1 MITMINNA
9 YYYDKVSQQWKKIG
23 SEFIIDSY
31 PVGSFLLWSGT
42 HRYPSGFMECKGQL
56 LNKADYPELF
66 SVIEYTYGGS
76 GNSFNLPKFDDG
88 RFFRSTGGNADTLGR
103 LQGDAIRNITGE
115 FNTSN
120 EDFDYNNAAYYN
132 NGNYTASGVF
142 GKKTVQPTMR
152 PTLNTSG
159 KTQAWTFDASKVVPT
174 ANENRPTNSSMIVLI
189 KVKTVVERI
198 PVDNDPYATEIK
210 AGIFKIT
217 NEITGSR
224 NDVVVTEKAVAN
236 NTLSFEPYNK
246 VEVDVFSETNKESTV
261 NVKDIF
267 KDGSCKN
274 FYQFN
279 NSCDEYNNTP
289 RTTTNNNISY
299 VEGKF
304 GAAVYY
310 NTPGETYP
318 VVQDT
323 NMFDALGHPT
333 QWAISTWAKADDT
346 TSMTNTNYRLWF
358 FGIEANNRS
367 LELRIQTINGQPKL
381 IFALWG
387 DVQILSVDMS
397 DATSWHN
404 YIVSYNN
411 GVTTIYK
418 DGVSVWTY
426 NKTYE
431 ITNGRG
437 SPRANFKGAIDQFRF
452 FSRAITAAEAKII
465 AEEARSI
472 AGSFISLQGTVY
484 LSDKSSV
491 PGRYLNTTKAIE
503 AQLPKAQQKPNG
515 TYFIKVKQDNSL
527 ELVNIRPEFHHKS
540 TTAEYYLDGVW
551 YDKSGNKLPPQT
563 YVPYSVT
570 INANNITEVN
580 FENIYPSSK
589 ELGVGQTWQDVLTQR
604 RMEVLYT
611 NTTGRPIMINV
622 TVDSSSPAVNRT
634 MLYVDGIRV
643 SRFENV
649 NGLATQL
656 CAIVPDK
663 KTYQVKGEI
672 NASIVG
678 IMDWAELR

>member
-1 MITMINNA
+1 MADMEFTQICKEILGIGKKLEKIEPDELRKIKTDIERISEAVAADKTLFDTDKKDFDGKYNKIVEIIKTFDTLKAQIEEVLKSGIINDSA
-9 YYYDKVSQQWKKIG
+9 EALISTFSSKKIM
-23 SEFIIDSY
+23 D
-31 PVGSFLLWSGT
+31 
-42 HRYPSGFMECKGQL
+42 L
-56 LNKADYPELF
+56 LNKAKGVVDEKFSTIYKNGITPWSSSLDYPAGAI
-66 SVIEYTYGGS
+66 SV
-76 GNSFNLPKFDDG
+76 FDGKLYQAKSENINKNPSENKEEWCVLASEEWCDAT
-88 RFFRSTGGNADTLGR
+88 FF
-103 LQGDAIRNITGE
+103 
-115 FNTSN
+115 
-120 EDFDYNNAAYYN
+120 
-132 NGNYTASGVF
+132 
-142 GKKTVQPTMR
+142 KKTDKIDT
-152 PTLNTSG
+152 
-159 KTQAWTFDASKVVPT
+159 
-174 ANENRPTNSSMIVLI
+174 
-189 KVKTVVERI
+189 
-198 PVDNDPYATEIK
+198 ATEQK
-210 AGIFKIT
+210 AGIFKVT
-217 NEITGSR
+217 NAIKGTR
-224 NDVVVTEKAVAN
+224 NDVVATEAAVAN

-279 NSCDEYNNTP
+279 NSCDEYNNIP
-289 RTTTNNNISY
+289 RTTANNNISY

-333 QWAISTWAKADDT
+333 QWTISTWAKADDL

-358 FGIEANNRS
+358 FGLETNNRS
-367 LELRIQTINGQPKL
+367 LELRIQTISGQPKL

-387 DVQILSVDMS
+387 DVQILNVNMT

-426 NKTYE
+426 NKSYE

-452 FSRAITAAEAKII
+452 FNRAITASEAKNLS
-465 AEEARSI
+465 EEARSTEK
-472 AGSFISLQGTVY
+472 SFISLKGTVY

-491 PGRYLNTTKAIE
+491 SGRYLNTTKVIE
-503 AQLPKAQQKPNG
+503 AKLPKAQQKADG

-527 ELVNIRPEFHHKS
+527 ELVDIRPEFHQKS

-551 YDKSGNKLPPQT
+551 YDKSGNKLQPQT
-563 YVPYSVT
+563 YLPYSVT
-570 INANNITEVN
+570 ITTNSITSVN

-589 ELGVGQTWQDVLTQR
+589 ELGVGQRWIKVWDDR
-604 RMEVLYT
+604 EINIYYT
-611 NTTGRPIMINV
+611 NTYSRSIQVCVSLEAGTIDTSVSVIIDDVIVETADMDNYMHTGF
-622 TVDSSSPAVNRT
+622 S
-634 MLYVDGIRV
+634 
-643 SRFENV
+643 F
-649 NGLATQL
+649 
-656 CAIVPDK
+656 IVPPGSKYKVATLSNPSYK
-663 KTYQVKGEI
+663 KA
-672 NASIVG
+672 NIVQELQNEKLNN
-678 IMDWAELR
+678 WAELK

>member
-1 MITMINNA
+1 MINNA

-76 GNSFNLPKFDDG
+76 GNSFNIPKFDDG

-103 LQGDAIRNITGE
+103 LQGDAIRNITGHIIANQLSSINITE
-115 FNTSN
+115 GALSTVVMGTGYS
-120 EDFDYNNAAYYN
+120 YLQ
-132 NGNYTASGVF
+132 NGGPNYGLHTY
-142 GKKTVQPTMR
+142 
-152 PTLNTSG
+152 L
-159 KTQAWTFDASKVVPT
+159 DASKVVPT

-236 NTLSFEPYNK
+236 NILSFEPYNK

-279 NSCDEYNNTP
+279 NNCDEYNNTP
-289 RTTTNNNISY
+289 RTTANNNISY

-304 GAAVYY
+304 GVAAYY

-333 QWAISTWAKADDT
+333 QWTISTWAKADDL
-346 TSMTNTNYRLWF
+346 TSMVNTNYRLWV
-358 FGIEANNRS
+358 FGLESNNRS
-367 LELRIQTINGQPKL
+367 LELRIQTISGQPKL

-387 DVQILSVDMS
+387 DVQILNVNMT

-426 NKTYE
+426 NKSYE

-452 FSRAITAAEAKII
+452 FNRAITASEAKII
-465 AEEARSI
+465 FDEARST
-472 AGSFISLQGTVY
+472 GTSFITLQGIVY

-491 PGRYLNTTKAIE
+491 PGRYLNTTKVIE
-503 AQLPKAQQKPNG
+503 AKLTKAQQKANG
-515 TYFIKVKQDNSL
+515 TYFVKVKQDNSL
-527 ELVNIRPEFHHKS
+527 ELVSIRPEFHQKS

-551 YDKSGNKLPPQT
+551 YDKSGNKLQPQT
-563 YVPYSVT
+563 YLPYSVT
-570 INANNITEVN
+570 ISSNNITAVN

-589 ELGVGQTWQDVLTQR
+589 ELGIGQRWVNETANRQYGVT
-604 RMEVLYT
+604 YT
-611 NTTGRPIMINV
+611 NTSSRAIQVMISYTYTASNGMFVYINGVPDNPSNSGTG
-622 TVDSSSPAVNRT
+622 TRT
-634 MLYVDGIRV
+634 ITIPP
-643 SRFENV
+643 
-649 NGLATQL
+649 LATYK
-656 CAIVPDK
+656 AVG
-663 KTYQVKGEI
+663 V
-672 NASIVG
+672 ASTILVS
-678 IMDWAELR
+678 WLELK

>member
-1 MITMINNA
+1 MINNA

-103 LQGDAIRNITGE
+103 LQGDAIRNITGKVE
-115 FNTSN
+115 DNHLTS
-120 EDFDYNNAAYYN
+120 AYRQQGALYAEVSGSGYSYVQN
-132 NGNYTASGVF
+132 NGPYNGMNYI
-142 GKKTVQPTMR
+142 
-152 PTLNTSG
+152 
-159 KTQAWTFDASKVVPT
+159 FDASKVVPT

-189 KVKTVVERI
+189 KVKTIVERI

-261 NVKDIF
+261 NIKDIF

-279 NSCDEYNNTP
+279 NNCNEYNNTP
-289 RTTTNNNISY
+289 RTTANNNISY

-333 QWAISTWAKADDT
+333 QWAISTWAKADDL
-346 TSMTNTNYRLWF
+346 TSMNSTNYRLWF
-358 FGIEANNRS
+358 FGIESNNRS
-367 LELRIQTINGQPKL
+367 LELRIQTISGQPKL
-381 IFALWG
+381 VFALWG
-387 DVQILSVDMS
+387 DVQILSVNMT

-426 NKTYE
+426 NKSYE

-452 FSRAITAAEAKII
+452 FNRAITASEAKII
-465 AEEARSI
+465 FDEARST
-472 AGSFISLQGTVY
+472 GTSFITLQGIVY

-503 AQLPKAQQKPNG
+503 AQLPKAQQKANG

-527 ELVNIRPEFHHKS
+527 ELVDIRPEFHQKS
-540 TTAEYYLDGVW
+540 TTAEYYLGGVW
-551 YDKSGNKLPPQT
+551 YDKTGIRLQPQT
-563 YVPYSVT
+563 YLPYSVT
-570 INANNITEVN
+570 INANNITSVN

-589 ELGVGQTWQDVLTQR
+589 ELGVGQRWLEVTSQR
-604 RMEVLYT
+604 QMGVTYT
-611 NTTGRPIMINV
+611 NSSDRSISIQVNINNA
-622 TVDSSSPAVNRT
+622 S
-634 MLYVDGIRV
+634 
-643 SRFENV
+643 NV
-649 NGLATQL
+649 MFW
-656 CAIVPDK
+656 V
-663 KTYQVKGEI
+663 EI
-672 NASIVG
+672 NNIKIEHNEDQRCVMSYVIPPKATYKIYSQNG
-678 IMDWAELR
+678 STNYAYTKWYELR

>member
-1 MITMINNA
+1 MINNA

-103 LQGDAIRNITGE
+103 LQEDAIRNITGHIIANQLSSMNLTE
-115 FNTSN
+115 GALSTVVMGTGYS
-120 EDFDYNNAAYYN
+120 YLQ
-132 NGNYTASGVF
+132 NGGLNF
-142 GKKTVQPTMR
+142 GLHTY
-152 PTLNTSG
+152 
-159 KTQAWTFDASKVVPT
+159 FDASKVVPT
-174 ANENRPTNSSMIVLI
+174 ANENRPTNSSVIVLI

-198 PVDNDPYATEIK
+198 PVDDSPYATEIK

-261 NVKDIF
+261 NIKDIF

-279 NSCDEYNNTP
+279 NNCDEYNNTP
-289 RTTTNNNISY
+289 RTTANNNISY

-333 QWAISTWAKADDT
+333 QWTISTWAKADDT
-346 TSMTNTNYRLWF
+346 TSMTSTNYRLWF
-358 FGIEANNRS
+358 FGLESNNRS
-367 LELRIQTINGQPKL
+367 LELRIQTISGQPKL
-381 IFALWG
+381 VFALWG
-387 DVQILSVDMS
+387 DVQILNVNMT

-426 NKTYE
+426 NKSYE

-452 FSRAITAAEAKII
+452 FNRAITASEAKII
-465 AEEARSI
+465 FDEVRSTG
-472 AGSFISLQGTVY
+472 ASFITLQGTVY

-491 PGRYLNTTKAIE
+491 PGRYLNTTKVIE

-527 ELVNIRPEFHHKS
+527 ELVDIRPEFHHKS
-540 TTAEYYLDGVW
+540 TTAEYYLDGSW
-551 YDKSGNKLPPQT
+551 YDKSGNKLQPQT
-563 YVPYSVT
+563 YLPYSVT
-570 INANNITEVN
+570 ISSNNITAVN

-589 ELGVGQTWQDVLTQR
+589 ELGVGQTWQDVSAQR
-604 RMEVLYT
+604 QAGVTYT
-611 NTTGRPIMINV
+611 NTTGRPIQLNV
-622 TVDSSSPAVNRT
+622 SF
-634 MLYVDGIRV
+634 LRV
-643 SRFENV
+643 GDWWAYF
-649 NGLATQL
+649 
-656 CAIVPDK
+656 
-663 KTYQVKGEI
+663 EI
-672 NASIVG
+672 NGIVTKPSAG
-678 IMDWAELR
+678 GYSPIIPPNNTYKLIIKGMNNLVWLELR

>member
-1 MITMINNA
+1 MVR
-9 YYYDKVSQQWKKIG
+9 K
-23 SEFIIDSY
+23 
-31 PVGSFLLWSGT
+31 
-42 HRYPSGFMECKGQL
+42 
-56 LNKADYPELF
+56 
-66 SVIEYTYGGS
+66 
-76 GNSFNLPKFDDG
+76 
-88 RFFRSTGGNADTLGR
+88 
-103 LQGDAIRNITGE
+103 
-115 FNTSN
+115 
-120 EDFDYNNAAYYN
+120 
-132 NGNYTASGVF
+132 
-142 GKKTVQPTMR
+142 QPAMR

-189 KVKTVVERI
+189 KVKTIVERI

-279 NSCDEYNNTP
+279 NNCNEYNNTP
-289 RTTTNNNISY
+289 RTTANNNISY

-333 QWAISTWAKADDT
+333 QWAISTWAKADDL
-346 TSMTNTNYRLWF
+346 TSMNSTNYRLWF
-358 FGIEANNRS
+358 FGLEANNRG
-367 LELRIQTINGQPKL
+367 LELRIQTISGQPKL
-381 IFALWG
+381 VFGLWG
-387 DVQILSVDMS
+387 DVQILNVNMT

-426 NKTYE
+426 NKSYE

-437 SPRANFKGAIDQFRF
+437 SPRANLKGAIDQFRF
-452 FSRAITAAEAKII
+452 FNRAITASEAKII
-465 AEEARSI
+465 FDEARSTG
-472 AGSFISLQGTVY
+472 ASFITLQGTVY

-491 PGRYLNTTKAIE
+491 PGRYLNTTKVIE
-503 AQLPKAQQKPNG
+503 AQLPKAQQKANG

-527 ELVNIRPEFHHKS
+527 ELVDIRPEFHYKS
-540 TTAEYYLDGVW
+540 ITSEYYLDGVW
-551 YDKSGNKLPPQT
+551 YDKAGIRLQPQT
-563 YVPYSVT
+563 YLPYSVT
-570 INANNITEVN
+570 INANTITAVN

-589 ELGVGQTWQDVLTQR
+589 ELGVGQRWLEVTSQR
-604 RMEVLYT
+604 QMGVTYT
-611 NTTGRPIMINV
+611 NSSDRSISIQVNINN
-622 TVDSSSPAVNRT
+622 TS
-634 MLYVDGIRV
+634 
-643 SRFENV
+643 NV
-649 NGLATQL
+649 MFW
-656 CAIVPDK
+656 V
-663 KTYQVKGEI
+663 EI
-672 NASIVG
+672 NNIKIEHNEDQRCVMSYVIPPKATYKIYSQNGATNYVYTK
-678 IMDWAELR
+678 WYELR

>member
-1 MITMINNA
+1 MINNA

-103 LQGDAIRNITGE
+103 LQGDAIRNITGKVE
-115 FNTSN
+115 DNHLTS
-120 EDFDYNNAAYYN
+120 AYRQQGALYAEVSGSGYSYVQN
-132 NGNYTASGVF
+132 NGPYNGMNYI
-142 GKKTVQPTMR
+142 
-152 PTLNTSG
+152 
-159 KTQAWTFDASKVVPT
+159 FDASKVVPT
-174 ANENRPTNSSMIVLI
+174 ANENRPLNSSVIVLI

-198 PVDNDPYATEIK
+198 PVDDNHYATEIK
-210 AGIFKIT
+210 AGIFKVT

-261 NVKDIF
+261 NIKDIF

-279 NSCDEYNNTP
+279 NNCDEYNNTP
-289 RTTTNNNISY
+289 RTTANNNISY

-333 QWAISTWAKADDT
+333 QWTISTWAKADDL
-346 TSMTNTNYRLWF
+346 TSMNSTNYRLWF
-358 FGIEANNRS
+358 FGIESNNRS
-367 LELRIQTINGQPKL
+367 LELRIQTISGQPKL

-387 DVQILSVDMS
+387 DVQILNIDMT

-426 NKTYE
+426 NKSYE

-452 FSRAITAAEAKII
+452 FNRAITASEAKII
-465 AEEARSI
+465 FDEARSTG
-472 AGSFISLQGTVY
+472 ASFITLQGTVY

-503 AQLPKAQQKPNG
+503 IQLPKAQQKANG

-527 ELVNIRPEFHHKS
+527 ELVNIRPEFHQKS

-551 YDKSGNKLPPQT
+551 YDKSGNKLQPQT
-563 YVPYSVT
+563 YLPYSVT
-570 INANNITEVN
+570 ISSNNITAVN

-589 ELGVGQTWQDVLTQR
+589 ELGVGQRWVNELRNRQFGVT
-604 RMEVLYT
+604 YT
-611 NTTGRPIMINV
+611 NTSSRAIQVVVGYTYTGSNGMIAYINGEQESINA
-622 TVDSSSPAVNRT
+622 TTGART
-634 MLYVDGIRV
+634 FTIPP
-643 SRFENV
+643 
-649 NGLATQL
+649 LATY
-656 CAIVPDK
+656 K
-663 KTYQVKGEI
+663 F
-672 NASIVG
+672 VG
-678 IMDWAELR
+678 VATAVLSSWLELK

>member
-103 LQGDAIRNITGE
+103 LQGDAIRNITGKVE
-115 FNTSN
+115 DNHLTS
-120 EDFDYNNAAYYN
+120 AYRQQGALYAEVSGSGYSYVQN
-132 NGNYTASGVF
+132 NGPYNGMNYI
-142 GKKTVQPTMR
+142 
-152 PTLNTSG
+152 
-159 KTQAWTFDASKVVPT
+159 FDASKVVPT
-174 ANENRPTNSSMIVLI
+174 ANENRPLNSSVIVLI

-198 PVDNDPYATEIK
+198 PVDDNHYATEIK
-210 AGIFKIT
+210 AGIFKVT

-261 NVKDIF
+261 NIKDIF

-279 NSCDEYNNTP
+279 NNCDEYNNTP
-289 RTTTNNNISY
+289 RTTANNNISY

-333 QWAISTWAKADDT
+333 QWTISTWAKADDL
-346 TSMTNTNYRLWF
+346 TSMNSTNYRLWF
-358 FGIEANNRS
+358 FGIESNNRS
-367 LELRIQTINGQPKL
+367 LELRIQTISGQPKL

-387 DVQILSVDMS
+387 DVQILNIDMT

-426 NKTYE
+426 NKSYE

-452 FSRAITAAEAKII
+452 FNRAITASEAKII
-465 AEEARSI
+465 FDEARSTG
-472 AGSFISLQGTVY
+472 ASFITLQGTVY

-503 AQLPKAQQKPNG
+503 IQLPKAQQKANG

-527 ELVNIRPEFHHKS
+527 ELVNIRPEFHQKS

-551 YDKSGNKLPPQT
+551 YDKSGNKLQPQT
-563 YVPYSVT
+563 YLPYSVT
-570 INANNITEVN
+570 ISSNNITAVN

-589 ELGVGQTWQDVLTQR
+589 ELGVGQRWVNELRNRQFGVT
-604 RMEVLYT
+604 YT
-611 NTTGRPIMINV
+611 NTSSRAIQVVVGYTYTGSNGMIAYINGEQESINA
-622 TVDSSSPAVNRT
+622 TTGART
-634 MLYVDGIRV
+634 FTIPP
-643 SRFENV
+643 
-649 NGLATQL
+649 LATY
-656 CAIVPDK
+656 K
-663 KTYQVKGEI
+663 F
-672 NASIVG
+672 VG
-678 IMDWAELR
+678 VATAVLSSWLELK

>member
-1 MITMINNA
+1 MKQYT
-9 YYYDKVSQQWKKIG
+9 
-23 SEFIIDSY
+23 
-31 PVGSFLLWSGT
+31 LL
-42 HRYPSGFMECKGQL
+42 
-56 LNKADYPELF
+56 
-66 SVIEYTYGGS
+66 
-76 GNSFNLPKFDDG
+76 
-88 RFFRSTGGNADTLGR
+88 
-103 LQGDAIRNITGE
+103 
-115 FNTSN
+115 
-120 EDFDYNNAAYYN
+120 
-132 NGNYTASGVF
+132 TASGIN
-142 GKKTVQPTMR
+142 KLLKTTSDGSKIALKEVVVSDYDGELSEQTTSIPNEKYRGAINAVTIDESDSNILDVDAVIPPEVGGFYIR
-152 PTLNTSG
+152 TAGIYCDDGSLFAVARLADTYKPLLNEGSSKDITLNF
-159 KTQAWTFDASKVVPT
+159 KLQIANASESIILKVD
-174 ANENRPTNSSMIVLI
+174 NNIVLATRKWCEKMFLKI
-189 KVKTVVERI
+189 KDKIDAYNKQESDDKFVAKEDI
-198 PVDNDPYATEIK
+198 ATEAK
-210 AGIFKIT
+210 AGIFKVT
-217 NEITGSR
+217 NAIKGTR
-224 NDVVVTEKAVAN
+224 NDVVATEAAVAN

-246 VEVDVFSETNKESTV
+246 VDVEVFSETNKESTV
-261 NVKDIF
+261 DIKDIF

-279 NSCDEYNNTP
+279 NNCNEYDNTP
-289 RTTTNNNISY
+289 RTTANSNISY

-304 GAAVYY
+304 GKAVYY

-323 NMFDALGHPT
+323 NMFDVLGHPT

-346 TSMTNTNYRLWF
+346 TSTTSTNYRLWF
-358 FGIEANNRS
+358 FGLEANNRS
-367 LELRIQTINGQPKL
+367 LELRIQTISGQPKL

-426 NKTYE
+426 NKTFE

-452 FSRAITAAEAKII
+452 FNRAITDGEAKILS
-465 AEEARSI
+465 EEARSS
-472 AGSFISLQGTVY
+472 ANSFIDIKGIVY
-484 LSDKSSV
+484 LSDKSS
-491 PGRYLNTTKAIE
+491 PGRYYNTTKAIE
-503 AQLPKAQQKPNG
+503 AQLPKVQQKPNG
-515 TYFIKVKQDNSL
+515 TYFVKVKQDNSL
-527 ELVNIRPEFHHKS
+527 ELVSIRPEFHHKS
-540 TTAEYYLDGVW
+540 ITSEYYLDGVW
-551 YDKSGNKLPPQT
+551 HDKSGNKLPPQT
-563 YVPYSVT
+563 YLPYSVT
-570 INANNITEVN
+570 INANNITAVN

-589 ELGVGQTWQDVLTQR
+589 ELGVGQRWINVTSQR
-604 RMEVLYT
+604 QREVLYT

-622 TVDSSSPAVNRT
+622 TVDSSDPTVNRT

-663 KTYQVKGEI
+663 KTYQLKGEV
-672 NASIVG
+672 NAHIVG

>member
-1 MITMINNA
+1 MINNA

-88 RFFRSTGGNADTLGR
+88 RFFRSTGGNADTLGK
-103 LQGDAIRNITGE
+103 LQGDAIRNITATILSHTIFYDVSGAVRRTPGKD
-115 FNTSN
+115 NSYNIQTSHK
-120 EDFDYNNAAYYN
+120 D
-132 NGNYTASGVF
+132 SG
-142 GKKTVQPTMR
+142 
-152 PTLNTSG
+152 LIL
-159 KTQAWTFDASKVVPT
+159 DASAQVPT

-189 KVKTVVERI
+189 KVKTIVERI

-224 NDVVVTEKAVAN
+224 NDVVVTEKAVVN
-236 NTLSFEPYNK
+236 NILSFEPYNK
-246 VEVDVFSETNKESTV
+246 VEVDVFSETNKEITV

-267 KDGSCKN
+267 KDRSCKN

-279 NSCDEYNNTP
+279 NNCDEYNNIP
-289 RTTTNNNISY
+289 RTTVNNNISY

-333 QWAISTWAKADDT
+333 QWTISTWAKADDL
-346 TSMTNTNYRLWF
+346 TSMANTNYRLWF
-358 FGIEANNRS
+358 FGLESNNRS
-367 LELRIQTINGQPKL
+367 LELRIQTISGQPKL

-387 DVQILSVDMS
+387 DVQILDVNMT

-418 DGVSVWTY
+418 DGVSVWVY
-426 NKTYE
+426 NKSYE

-452 FSRAITAAEAKII
+452 FNRAITASEAKII
-465 AEEARSI
+465 ADEASI
-472 AGSFISLQGTVY
+472 EGSFISFKGTVY

-491 PGRYLNTTKAIE
+491 PGRYLNTAKAIE
-503 AQLPKAQQKPNG
+503 AKLTKVQQKANG

-527 ELVNIRPEFHHKS
+527 ELVDIRPEFHQKS

-551 YDKSGNKLPPQT
+551 YNKSGNKLPPQT
-563 YVPYSVT
+563 YLPYSVT
-570 INANNITEVN
+570 ITSNNITAVN

-589 ELGVGQTWQDVLTQR
+589 ELGVGQRWVNELRNRQFGVT
-604 RMEVLYT
+604 YT
-611 NTTGRPIMINV
+611 NTSSRAIQIVVGYTYTGSNGMIAYINGEQESINA
-622 TVDSSSPAVNRT
+622 TTGART
-634 MLYVDGIRV
+634 FTIPP
-643 SRFENV
+643 
-649 NGLATQL
+649 LATY
-656 CAIVPDK
+656 K
-663 KTYQVKGEI
+663 F
-672 NASIVG
+672 VG
-678 IMDWAELR
+678 VATAVLSSWLELK

>member
-1 MITMINNA
+1 MINNA

-76 GNSFNLPKFDDG
+76 DNSFNLPKFDDG

-103 LQGDAIRNITGE
+103 LQGDAIRNITGAI
-115 FNTSN
+115 
-120 EDFDYNNAAYYN
+120 AAYDAGALPAGVERGAFTLIPGGGSIPIGS
-132 NGNYTASGVF
+132 NGVRSY
-142 GKKTVQPTMR
+142 Q
-152 PTLNTSG
+152 
-159 KTQAWTFDASKVVPT
+159 TFDASKVVPT
-174 ANENRPTNSSMIVLI
+174 ANENRPLNSSMIVLI
-189 KVKTVVERI
+189 KVKTIVERI
-198 PVDNDPYATEIK
+198 PVDDNPYATEIK
-210 AGIFKIT
+210 AGIFKVT

-279 NSCDEYNNTP
+279 NNCDEYNNTP
-289 RTTTNNNISY
+289 RTTANNNISY

-333 QWAISTWAKADDT
+333 QWTISTWAKADDL
-346 TSMTNTNYRLWF
+346 TSMANTNYRLWF
-358 FGIEANNRS
+358 FGLEANNRS
-367 LELRIQTINGQPKL
+367 LELRIQTISGQPKL

-387 DVQILSVDMS
+387 DVQILNVDMS

-452 FSRAITAAEAKII
+452 FNRAITASEAKII
-465 AEEARSI
+465 FDEARSTG
-472 AGSFISLQGTVY
+472 ASFITLQGTVY

-491 PGRYLNTTKAIE
+491 PGRYLNTIKVIK

-515 TYFIKVKQDNSL
+515 TYFVKVKQDNSL
-527 ELVNIRPEFHHKS
+527 ELVDIRPEFHHKS
-540 TTAEYYLDGVW
+540 TTAEYYLDGSW
-551 YDKSGNKLPPQT
+551 YDKAGIRLQPQT
-563 YVPYSVT
+563 YLPYSVT
-570 INANNITEVN
+570 VTSNNITSVN

-589 ELGVGQTWQDVLTQR
+589 ELGVGQIWQDVSAQR
-604 RMEVLYT
+604 QAGVTYT
-611 NTTGRPIMINV
+611 NTTGRPIQLNV
-622 TVDSSSPAVNRT
+622 SFFRAGDWWA
-634 MLYVDGIRV
+634 Y
-643 SRFENV
+643 F
-649 NGLATQL
+649 
-656 CAIVPDK
+656 
-663 KTYQVKGEI
+663 EI
-672 NASIVG
+672 NGIVTKQSAG
-678 IMDWAELR
+678 GYSPIIPPNNTYKLNLKGTNNLVWLELR

>member
-1 MITMINNA
+1 MINNA

-103 LQGDAIRNITGE
+103 LQGDAIRNITGAI
-115 FNTSN
+115 S
-120 EDFDYNNAAYYN
+120 AYD
-132 NGNYTASGVF
+132 GGEVPAGVDRGAFTPVAGGGSIPIGSSGVRSY
-142 GKKTVQPTMR
+142 Q
-152 PTLNTSG
+152 
-159 KTQAWTFDASKVVPT
+159 TFDASKVVPT

-189 KVKTVVERI
+189 KVKTVVEHI

-210 AGIFKIT
+210 AGIFKVT

-279 NSCDEYNNTP
+279 NNCDEYNNIP
-289 RTTTNNNISY
+289 RTTVNNNISY

-304 GAAVYY
+304 GAASYY

-323 NMFDALGHPT
+323 NMFDVLGHPT
-333 QWAISTWAKADDT
+333 QWAISTWAKADDL
-346 TSMTNTNYRLWF
+346 TSMANTNYRLWF
-358 FGIEANNRS
+358 FGLEANNRS
-367 LELRIQTINGQPKL
+367 LELRIQTISGQPKL

-387 DVQILSVDMS
+387 DVQILNVIMT

-452 FSRAITAAEAKII
+452 FNRAITTSEAKILS
-465 AEEARSI
+465 EEARSSTN
-472 AGSFISLQGTVY
+472 SFIDIKGVVY
-484 LSDKSSV
+484 LSNKSSV

-503 AQLPKAQQKPNG
+503 AQLPKAQQKANG
-515 TYFIKVKQDNSL
+515 TYFVKVKQDNSL
-527 ELVNIRPEFHHKS
+527 ELVNIRPEFHQKS
-540 TTAEYYLDGVW
+540 TTAEYYLDGSW
-551 YDKSGNKLPPQT
+551 YDKTGVRLQPQT
-563 YVPYSVT
+563 YLPYSVT
-570 INANNITEVN
+570 INANNITAVN

-622 TVDSSSPAVNRT
+622 TVNSSLPTVNRT

-643 SRFENV
+643 SRLENV

-663 KTYQVKGEI
+663 KTYQVKGEV

>member
-1 MITMINNA
+1 MINNA

-103 LQGDAIRNITGE
+103 LQEDAIRNITGHIIANQLSSMNLTE
-115 FNTSN
+115 GALSTAVMGTGYS
-120 EDFDYNNAAYYN
+120 YLQ
-132 NGNYTASGVF
+132 NGGPNF
-142 GKKTVQPTMR
+142 GLHTY
-152 PTLNTSG
+152 
-159 KTQAWTFDASKVVPT
+159 FDASKVVPT

-261 NVKDIF
+261 NIKDIF

-279 NSCDEYNNTP
+279 NNCDEYNNIP
-289 RTTTNNNISY
+289 RTTANNNISY

-304 GAAVYY
+304 GAASYY

-323 NMFDALGHPT
+323 NMFDVLGHPT
-333 QWAISTWAKADDT
+333 QWAISTWAKADDL
-346 TSMTNTNYRLWF
+346 TSMNSTNYRLWF
-358 FGIEANNRS
+358 FGLEANNRG
-367 LELRIQTINGQPKL
+367 LELRIQTISGQPKL

-387 DVQILSVDMS
+387 DVQILNVNMS

-426 NKTYE
+426 NKSYE

-437 SPRANFKGAIDQFRF
+437 SPRANFKGAIGQFRF
-452 FSRAITAAEAKII
+452 FNRAITASEAKII

-472 AGSFISLQGTVY
+472 AGSFISLKGTVY

-491 PGRYLNTTKAIE
+491 PGRYLNTTKVIE
-503 AQLPKAQQKPNG
+503 AQLPKVQQKANG

-527 ELVNIRPEFHHKS
+527 ELVDIRPEFHHKS
-540 TTAEYYLDGVW
+540 TTAEYYLDGSW
-551 YDKSGNKLPPQT
+551 YDKTGVRLPPQT
-563 YVPYSVT
+563 YLPYSVT
-570 INANNITEVN
+570 ISSNNITAVN

-589 ELGVGQTWQDVLTQR
+589 ELGVGQTWQDVSAQR
-604 RMEVLYT
+604 QAGVTYT
-611 NTTGRPIMINV
+611 NTTGRPIQLNISFLRIGDWWAYFEINGIV
-622 TVDSSSPAVNRT
+622 TKQSAGGYSPIIPPN
-634 MLYVDGIRV
+634 
-643 SRFENV
+643 N
-649 NGLATQL
+649 
-656 CAIVPDK
+656 
-663 KTYQVKGEI
+663 TYKLNLKGE
-672 NASIVG
+672 NNLV
-678 IMDWAELR
+678 WLELR

>member
-1 MITMINNA
+1 MINNA

-103 LQGDAIRNITGE
+103 LQGDAIRNITGKVE
-115 FNTSN
+115 DNHLTS
-120 EDFDYNNAAYYN
+120 AYRQQGALYAEVSGSGYSYVQN
-132 NGNYTASGVF
+132 NGPYNGMNYI
-142 GKKTVQPTMR
+142 
-152 PTLNTSG
+152 
-159 KTQAWTFDASKVVPT
+159 FDASKVVPT
-174 ANENRPTNSSMIVLI
+174 ANENRPLNSSVIVLI

-246 VEVDVFSETNKESTV
+246 AEVDVFSETNKESTV

-279 NSCDEYNNTP
+279 NNCDEYNNTP
-289 RTTTNNNISY
+289 RTTANNNIYY

-304 GAAVYY
+304 GAAAYY

-333 QWAISTWAKADDT
+333 QWAISTWAKADDL

-358 FGIEANNRS
+358 FGIESNNRS
-367 LELRIQTINGQPKL
+367 LELRIQTISGQPKL

-387 DVQILSVDMS
+387 DVQILNVNMT

-426 NKTYE
+426 NKSYE

-452 FSRAITAAEAKII
+452 FNRAITDSEAKILS
-465 AEEARSI
+465 EEARSSTN
-472 AGSFISLQGTVY
+472 SFIDIKGVVY
-484 LSDKSSV
+484 LSDKSSIQ
-491 PGRYLNTTKAIE
+491 GRYYNTTKAIE

-515 TYFIKVKQDNSL
+515 TYFIKVKQDNLL
-527 ELVNIRPEFHHKS
+527 ELVSIRPEFHHKS
-540 TTAEYYLDGVW
+540 ITAEYYLDGVW

-563 YVPYSVT
+563 YMPYSVT
-570 INANNITEVN
+570 INANNITAVN

-663 KTYQVKGEI
+663 KTYQVKGEV

>member
-1 MITMINNA
+1 MV
-9 YYYDKVSQQWKKIG
+9 DKEFTQICKEILGIGKKLEKIEPDELKKIKTDIERI
-23 SEFIIDSY
+23 SEAVTADKTLFDTNKKDFDGKYNKIAEIIKTFDTLKAQIEEVLKSGIINDSTEALI
-31 PVGSFLLWSGT
+31 STFS
-42 HRYPSGFMECKGQL
+42 SKKIMDL
-56 LNKADYPELF
+56 LNEAKRAIDEKFSIIHKNGITPWSSSLDYPAGAI
-66 SVIEYTYGGS
+66 SV
-76 GNSFNLPKFDDG
+76 FDGKLYQAKSENINKNPSENKEEWRVLASEEWCDAT
-88 RFFRSTGGNADTLGR
+88 FF
-103 LQGDAIRNITGE
+103 
-115 FNTSN
+115 
-120 EDFDYNNAAYYN
+120 
-132 NGNYTASGVF
+132 
-142 GKKTVQPTMR
+142 KKTDKIDT
-152 PTLNTSG
+152 
-159 KTQAWTFDASKVVPT
+159 
-174 ANENRPTNSSMIVLI
+174 
-189 KVKTVVERI
+189 
-198 PVDNDPYATEIK
+198 ATEQK
-210 AGIFKIT
+210 AGIFKVT
-217 NEITGSR
+217 NAIKGTR
-224 NDVVVTEKAVAN
+224 NDVVATEAAVAN

-261 NVKDIF
+261 DIKDIF

-279 NSCDEYNNTP
+279 NNCNEYNNTP
-289 RTTTNNNISY
+289 RTTENNNISY

-304 GAAVYY
+304 GKAVYY

-346 TSMTNTNYRLWF
+346 TSMTSTNYRLWF
-358 FGIEANNRS
+358 FGLEATNRS
-367 LELRIQTINGQPKL
+367 LELRIQTISGQPKL

-452 FSRAITAAEAKII
+452 FNRAITDSEAKILS
-465 AEEARSI
+465 EEARSS
-472 AGSFISLQGTVY
+472 ANSFIDIKGIVY

-491 PGRYLNTTKAIE
+491 SGRYYNTTKAIE

-515 TYFIKVKQDNSL
+515 TYFIKIKQDNSL
-527 ELVNIRPEFHHKS
+527 ELVDIRPEFHQKS

-563 YVPYSVT
+563 YLPYSVN
-570 INANNITEVN
+570 INANNITAVN
-580 FENIYPSSK
+580 FENIYPSAK
-589 ELGVGQTWQDVLTQR
+589 ELGIGQRWVNETANRQYGVT
-604 RMEVLYT
+604 YT
-611 NTTGRPIMINV
+611 NTSSRAIQVMISYTYTASNGMFVYINGVPDNPSNSGTG
-622 TVDSSSPAVNRT
+622 TRT
-634 MLYVDGIRV
+634 ITIPP
-643 SRFENV
+643 
-649 NGLATQL
+649 LATYK
-656 CAIVPDK
+656 AVG
-663 KTYQVKGEI
+663 V
-672 NASIVG
+672 ASTILVS
-678 IMDWAELR
+678 WLELK

>member
-1 MITMINNA
+1 MINNA

-88 RFFRSTGGNADTLGR
+88 RFFRSTGGNAAALGQVQQDELKSHSHDISVNIDAMGNAPTTLAKGKTEIP
-103 LQGDAIRNITGE
+103 GNISGYIRNTGG
-115 FNTSN
+115 N
-120 EDFDYNNAAYYN
+120 ETRPYNMA
-132 NGNYTASGVF
+132 V
-142 GKKTVQPTMR
+142 
-152 PTLNTSG
+152 
-159 KTQAWTFDASKVVPT
+159 
-174 ANENRPTNSSMIVLI
+174 IVLI

-210 AGIFKIT
+210 AGIFKVT

-267 KDGSCKN
+267 KDKSCKN

-279 NSCDEYNNTP
+279 NNCDEYNNTP
-289 RTTTNNNISY
+289 RTTVNNNISY

-310 NTPGETYP
+310 NTSGETYP

-333 QWAISTWAKADDT
+333 QWAISTWAKADDL

-358 FGIEANNRS
+358 FGLEANNRS
-367 LELRIQTINGQPKL
+367 LELRIQTISGQPKL
-381 IFALWG
+381 VFGLWG
-387 DVQILSVDMS
+387 DVQILNVDMT

-452 FSRAITAAEAKII
+452 FNRAITASEAKII
-465 AEEARSI
+465 FDEARNI

-491 PGRYLNTTKAIE
+491 PCRYLNTTKAIK
-503 AQLPKAQQKPNG
+503 AQLPKAQQKANG
-515 TYFIKVKQDNSL
+515 TYFVKVKQDNSL

-540 TTAEYYLDGVW
+540 TTAEYYLDGSW
-551 YDKSGNKLPPQT
+551 YDKSGNKLQPQT
-563 YVPYSVT
+563 YLPYSVT
-570 INANNITEVN
+570 ISSNNITAVN

-589 ELGVGQTWQDVLTQR
+589 ELGVGQTWQDVSAQR
-604 RMEVLYT
+604 QAGVTYT
-611 NTTGRPIMINV
+611 NTTGRPIQLNV
-622 TVDSSSPAVNRT
+622 SFFRT
-634 MLYVDGIRV
+634 GDWWAY
-643 SRFENV
+643 F
-649 NGLATQL
+649 
-656 CAIVPDK
+656 
-663 KTYQVKGEI
+663 EI
-672 NASIVG
+672 NGIVTKQSAG
-678 IMDWAELR
+678 GYSPIIPPNNTYKLNLKGTSNLVWLELR